1 MSDDNNQRMHD
12 TQIITVVTNDGDGL
26 SYFSQREVPLSGSV
40 ERLLSDQ
47 QSAVN
52 FRWRTSPENYSSDF
66 HVAGDPTLL
75 IVLSGAITIELRDG
89 QNRNF
94 SVGDYFIAQDYLAVG
109 VDFDINVH
117 GHRAYVQGD
126 TPLSALHLK
135 LEKR

>member
-1 MSDDNNQRMHD
+1 MNDDNNQQIHG

-26 SYFSQREVPLSGSV
+26 SYFAQREVPLSGSV

-47 QSAVN
+47 QQAVN
-52 FRWRTSPENYSSDF
+52 FRWRTSPKNYSAGF

-75 IVLSGAITIELRDG
+75 IILSGTITIELRDG
-89 QNRNF
+89 QSRCF
-94 SVGDYFIAQDYLAVG
+94 SAGDYFIAQDYLNAG
-109 VDFDINVH
+109 IGFDTNVH